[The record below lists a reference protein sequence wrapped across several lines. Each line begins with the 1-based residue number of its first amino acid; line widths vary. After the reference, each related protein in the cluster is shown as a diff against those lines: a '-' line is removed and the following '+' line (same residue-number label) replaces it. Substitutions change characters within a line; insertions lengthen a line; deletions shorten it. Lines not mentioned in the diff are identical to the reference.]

1 MASSLI
7 GIPSRYAFLVCGLLS
22 LALSRMYLAL
32 RSLDPASHASWS
44 LFSTALMTVGGFAV
58 FIKLLPGSWV
68 EKACKIEPGNP
79 SLLPIEML
87 AGFAVVSYLVIV
99 GLFFA
104 SLTWR
109 PSPEVVFAV
118 CPACALTITVDHS
131 LGTVLLGLAPLSAAV
146 YGSLGAVLGYLSVVL
161 RERD

>member
-7 GIPSRYAFLVCGLLS
+7 GIPSRFAFLVCGLIS
-22 LALSRMYLAL
+22 VALRRMYLAL

-44 LFSTALMTVGGFAV
+44 LFSAALMVVGGFAV
-58 FIKLLPGSWV
+58 FIALLPGSWV

-104 SLTWR
+104 PHTWH
-109 PSPEVVFAV
+109 PSPQVVFAV
-118 CPACALTITVDHS
+118 CPACALTIVDPS

-146 YGSLGAVLGYLSVVL
+146 YGSLGAVMGYMSVVL
-161 RERD
+161 RKRG